1 MKRTHPTARLLASL
15 IIAILC
21 LPWSSFHGIA
31 LAQNHPAVGVP
42 EFGTGTLY
50 RSLPGKQLPLPCA
63 RMDIDLTVTGV
74 MVHGEVT
81 QEFFNPMDETI
92 EVIYVFPLPDRA
104 AVSHMEM
111 RIGDRRIIAKVQERK
126 EAARTYDRARQ
137 SGRRAALL
145 DQDRP
150 NLFRISAANI
160 GPRESIEVLLHYNE
174 ELIPIDGLYRLNF
187 PLTFTPRFIPY
198 EQGEGC
204 EWPIPSGERTSRWVR
219 STVPDAARITPPF
232 IRTDDVRGMRARV
245 RVAVKSGVDLRD
257 LESPSHDIRIT
268 RDDGRHLVNTEE
280 ELVPTDRDFIL
291 TWRLAP
297 GEELQAALLTEER
310 EDDTYGLLLLV
321 PPVAGQDAAN
331 GHLTET
337 LYVVDISGSMQGPS
351 IDQAREALLVAL
363 DRMRPGDRFNLMAFN
378 NSSTLFRRDMQSAD
392 DRGAREAAR
401 HWVQGLKA
409 DNGPMILPAL
419 QRAMALMSSADTL
432 HARRIVLLTDAAVGN
447 DQALLTEVSR
457 GLGAVRLHVLGIGR
471 APNQYLARKLAMVGG
486 GLIAFVADL
495 RGAENEVDRFLARI
509 NRPVLTDLRLAGRGM
524 ATWELYPPRLPDL
537 YSGEPLVVWFRV
549 PSSAADRNVDPAD
562 LRSITLR
569 GRVGGGDFSLQIP
582 APDVSRRETG
592 IAVRCA
598 RARIASLTDRIID
611 GAPKDAIK
619 AQVIPIAKAFNLV
632 TQCTSMVAVEEKPSA
647 TGVCRTVRMPN
658 TLPSGSHL
666 LGLPSGATSGPLR
679 AAAGLVLGSVG
690 LLLLIG
696 YWHLRRTR

>member
-1 MKRTHPTARLLASL
+1 
-15 IIAILC
+15 
-21 LPWSSFHGIA
+21 
-31 LAQNHPAVGVP
+31 
-42 EFGTGTLY
+42 
-50 RSLPGKQLPLPCA
+50 
-63 RMDIDLTVTGV
+63 
-74 MVHGEVT
+74 
-81 QEFFNPMDETI
+81 
-92 EVIYVFPLPDRA
+92 
-104 AVSHMEM
+104 EM
-111 RIGDRRIIAKVQERK
+111 RLGDRRIIAKVEERK
-126 EAARTYDRARQ
+126 AAQRDSARARQ

-160 GPRESIEVLLHYNE
+160 GPRESIEVILHYNE
-174 ELIPIDGLYRLNF
+174 ELIPIDGQYRLSF

-232 IRTDDVRGMRARV
+232 IRTEDDRGMRARV

-268 RDDGRHLVNTEE
+268 RDDGRHLVNTER

-291 TWRLAP
+291 TWRLAA
-297 GEELQAALLTEER
+297 GEELQAALLTEDR
-310 EDDTYGLLLLV
+310 DDGTYGLFLLV
-321 PPVAGQDAAN
+321 PPLAGQDAAP
-331 GHLTET
+331 GHTTET

-363 DRMRPGDRFNLMAFN
+363 DRMRPGDRFNLMVFN
-378 NSSTLFRRDMQSAD
+378 NSSTLFRRDMQSAG

-401 HWVQGLKA
+401 RWVQGLDA
-409 DNGPMILPAL
+409 DGGTMILPAL

-447 DQALLTEVSR
+447 DQAVLTEVSR
-457 GLGAVRLHVLGIGR
+457 GLGDVRLHVLGIGR
-471 APNQYLARKLAMVGG
+471 APNKYFARKLAMVGG
-486 GLIAFVADL
+486 GVIAFVADL
-495 RGAENEVDRFLARI
+495 RGAENEVDRFLTRI
-509 NRPVLTDLRLAGRGM
+509 NRPVLTDLRLSGRGM

-537 YSGEPLVVWFRV
+537 YAGEPLVVWFRV
-549 PSSAADRNVDPAD
+549 PSSAARRKVGPQD
-562 LRSITLR
+562 LRAITLS
-569 GRVGGGDFSLQIP
+569 GRVGDGEFGLQLP

-598 RARIASLTDRIID
+598 RARIETLTDQIID
-611 GAPKDAIK
+611 GAPEDQIK
-619 AQVIPIAKAFNLV
+619 AKVIPIAEAFNLV
-632 TQCTSMVAVEEKPSA
+632 TRFTSMVAVEETPSA

-666 LGLPSGATSGPLR
+666 LGLPRGGTTAPLR
-679 AAAGLVLGSVG
+679 AAAGLMLGSVG